1 MKRDVSRLMTPD
13 EIAAVLRIAR
23 KTVIAMARE
32 RRIPCV
38 RIGRFVRFDHGEIQ
52 RWIDGQR
59 R

>member
-13 EIAAVLRIAR
+13 EIAAVLRITR
-23 KTVIAMARE
+23 KTVIIMARE
-32 RRIPCV
+32 GRIPCIRV
-38 RIGRFVRFDHGEIQ
+38 GRIVRFDSDEIQ